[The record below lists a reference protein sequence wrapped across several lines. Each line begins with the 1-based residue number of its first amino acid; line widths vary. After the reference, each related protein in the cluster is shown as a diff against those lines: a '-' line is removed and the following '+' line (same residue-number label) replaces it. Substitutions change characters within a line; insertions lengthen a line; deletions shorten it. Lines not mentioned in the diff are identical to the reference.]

1 MSFHEIPERNNQYTR
16 RAWFRRGYGR
26 DPAFIATIESVL
38 ERQALRSDVGVTI
51 LARRILA
58 TFCGE
63 HPEYRYDDPAHPMY
77 YHLPSTETV
86 ARQLRRQAR
95 LLPRRTDCSKRP
107 ELLRDSTVVPLR
119 DHTADGG
126 DSDMLNLT
134 VVLDPLTHRVVT
146 CRTSASEHPRR
157 G

>member
-1 MSFHEIPERNNQYTR
+1 
-16 RAWFRRGYGR
+16 
-26 DPAFIATIESVL
+26 
-38 ERQALRSDVGVTI
+38 
-51 LARRILA
+51 
-58 TFCGE
+58 
-63 HPEYRYDDPAHPMY
+63 MY

-95 LLPRRTDCSKRP
+95 LLPRPTDCSERT

-119 DHTADGG
+119 VRTADGS